1 MKRQISTFI
10 LLVCQFVLIPTHQ
23 VNAQQSSSSAC
34 TTDWDL
40 SLIIRD
46 KISRNR
52 DTLSVAQSS
61 AATDGID
68 AACNESEEP
77 PLPPGG
83 IFGVTMGLPD
93 GATYSERD
101 VRGTGET
108 KTWTIKLAG
117 RHPFYL
123 YWNPEDLPDGVFR
136 LTDTIN
142 GGYYNFD
149 MTTAT
154 KAVIGNRAI
163 TELKIQRYPE
173 SECVEVPVTKGWNI
187 VSLPVIP
194 NDNRVASVFGSRRV
208 RAYGYNNGYSASKL
222 LDPGK
227 GYWLSSSKTRSY
239 TICGQPA
246 GTSVALVEGWNLI
259 GPHRDAMSI
268 GDMTT
273 SPSDLIESDFYTYA
287 SNAYSTTDSL
297 RVGKAYWVESSGA
310 GALTVTDAGKRSF
323 FASAPFQEAPVD
335 SSWATLRFETAEGFA
350 QSLYLSPR
358 SLTLEEKF
366 DFELPPSSPGQNFEA
381 RFTTNL
387 QVASTFTRQAILVNL
402 EGVSSSTVVSL
413 ENLPGYAL
421 MLEST
426 HPQSPVQLILE
437 ESTPV
442 TIPAGHG
449 TFTIQQVPRSV
460 ANEKAQPA
468 LAELNVLGNYP
479 NPFSARTEIQFE
491 VNEARHTR
499 VTLFNVLGKEVEVL
513 LDKVI
518 LPGKHQLQIE
528 GSTLPA
534 GLYFYR
540 IDSGRS
546 SIVRSM
552 VRLQ

>member
-1 MKRQISTFI
+1 MKRPISAI
-10 LLVCQFVLIPTHQ
+10 LLLVCQFALYPQ
-23 VNAQQSSSSAC
+23 YQAKAQQSASSTC

-52 DTLSVAQSS
+52 DTLSVAQSPT
-61 AATDGID
+61 ATDGID
-68 AACNESEEP
+68 VACSESEEP

-108 KTWTIKLAG
+108 VTWTIKLAG

-123 YWNPEDLPDGVFR
+123 YWNPEDLPAGVFR
-136 LTDTIN
+136 LTDTID

-154 KAVIGNRAI
+154 RAVIGNRAI

-173 SECVEVPVTKGWNI
+173 SECVDVPVTKGWNI

-194 NDNRVASVFGSRRV
+194 NDNRVASVFGSKRI

-222 LDPGK
+222 LEPGK
-227 GYWLSSSKTRSY
+227 GYWMASSKTRSY
-239 TICGQPA
+239 TVCGQPA
-246 GTSVALVEGWNLI
+246 GTSVTLVEGWNLI
-259 GPHRDAMSI
+259 GPHRDAMSVD
-268 GDMTT
+268 DMTT
-273 SPSDLIESDFYTYA
+273 TPSDLIESDFYTYA

-310 GALTVTDAGKRSF
+310 GAMTVTDAGKRSF
-323 FASAPFQEAPVD
+323 FAAVPFQEAPVD
-335 SSWATLRFETAEGFA
+335 SSWATLRFETADGFA

-358 SLTLEEKF
+358 SLTPEEKI
-366 DFELPPSSPGQNFEA
+366 DFELPPSSPVQNFEA
-381 RFTTNL
+381 RYATNL
-387 QVASTFTRQAILVNL
+387 QVASTYTREAIVVNL
-402 EGVSSSTVVSL
+402 KGVASTALISL
-413 ENLPGYAL
+413 ENLPEYAL

-426 HPQSPVQLILE
+426 HAQNPVRLILE
-437 ESTPV
+437 EGFPV
-442 TIPAGHG
+442 TIPAGHE
-449 TFTIQQVPRSV
+449 TFTIQQMPKSV
-460 ANEKAQPA
+460 GNEEATPS
-468 LAELNVLGNYP
+468 LAGLSVLGNYP
-479 NPFSARTEIQFE
+479 NPFSTSTEIQFE
-491 VNEARHTR
+491 ISEARHTR

-540 IDSGRS
+540 IDSGRT